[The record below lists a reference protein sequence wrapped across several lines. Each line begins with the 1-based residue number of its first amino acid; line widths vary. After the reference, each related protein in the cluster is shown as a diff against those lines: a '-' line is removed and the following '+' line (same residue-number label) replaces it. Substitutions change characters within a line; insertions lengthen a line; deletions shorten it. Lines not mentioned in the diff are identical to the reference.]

1 MVQQKDQSKIKI
13 AFNSGTGGKKS
24 TFPENLFLDESLPQ
38 VNVILV
44 NQSKKNKIKTD
55 PNELLMEFHC
65 EV

>member
-1 MVQQKDQSKIKI
+1 MKQKHQRSKIKAKGQSSVI
-13 AFNSGTGGKKS
+13 GERVVQPN
-24 TFPENLFLDESLPQ
+24 NLFLDETAPL

-44 NQSKKNKIKTD
+44 NQSKKNRINID

>member
-1 MVQQKDQSKIKI
+1 MEQKHQRSKIKAKGQSSVI
-13 AFNSGTGGKKS
+13 GERVTLPN
-24 TFPENLFLDESLPQ
+24 NLFLDDSLPQ

-55 PNELLMEFHC
+55 PNELLLEFHC